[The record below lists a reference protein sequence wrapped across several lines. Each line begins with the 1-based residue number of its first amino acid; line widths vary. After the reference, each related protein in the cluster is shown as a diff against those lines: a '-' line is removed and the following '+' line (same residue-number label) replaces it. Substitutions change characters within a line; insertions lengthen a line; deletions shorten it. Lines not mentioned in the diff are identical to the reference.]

1 MSFKTFFLKSIL
13 MSFFVSVTCI
23 TAAMAIIGS
32 ALKPEVYFGYES
44 YWSPILFG
52 LAATIPMLVKYSKKE
67 HSLRQQIL
75 RNIIHFVLLEAVILS
90 MLCFAGALTDY
101 SEVISLAVSVLI
113 IDVAVYLVLWLN
125 DKRIAADFNKA
136 LKKMQENQQ

>member
-1 MSFKTFFLKSIL
+1 MSFKTFFLKNIL

-23 TAAMAIIGS
+23 TAAMAIMGS
-32 ALKPEVYFGYES
+32 VFKPDVHFGFDS

-52 LAATIPMLVKYSKKE
+52 LAATIPLLVKYSKKE
-67 HSLRQQIL
+67 LSLRQQIF

-90 MLCFAGALTDY
+90 ILYFAGALTDY
-101 SEVISLAVSVLI
+101 SEAISIAVSVFI
-113 IDVAVYLVLWLN
+113 IDAAVYLVLWLS
-125 DKRIAADFNKA
+125 DKRIAEDFNKA